1 VKPTG
6 GEVLRGLHASPAADA
21 RARETVA
28 GRGLLP
34 SDSRSHS
41 SVASYLLAVA
51 AIVTASV
58 RRFESVYLYF
68 VAAAVVVGLCVVA
81 AIMLAP

>member
-1 VKPTG
+1 MHVRVRPWLAGVSFQVTA
-6 GEVLRGLHASPAADA
+6 VLTLA
-21 RARETVA
+21 
-28 GRGLLP
+28 
-34 SDSRSHS
+34 
-41 SVASYLLAVA
+41 VASYLLAVA

>member
-1 VKPTG
+1 MHVRVRPWLAGVCFQVTA
-6 GEVLRGLHASPAADA
+6 VLTLA
-21 RARETVA
+21 
-28 GRGLLP
+28 
-34 SDSRSHS
+34 
-41 SVASYLLAVA
+41 VASYLLAVA

>member
-1 VKPTG
+1 VTA
-6 GEVLRGLHASPAADA
+6 VLTLA
-21 RARETVA
+21 
-28 GRGLLP
+28 
-34 SDSRSHS
+34 
-41 SVASYLLAVA
+41 VASYLLAVA

-68 VAAAVVVGLCVVA
+68 VAAVVVVGLCVVA

>member
-1 VKPTG
+1 
-6 GEVLRGLHASPAADA
+6 
-21 RARETVA
+21 
-28 GRGLLP
+28 
-34 SDSRSHS
+34 
-41 SVASYLLAVA
+41 VA